1 MVQLSRE
8 REFEIGYELE
18 ERGLYAQAFEWY
30 LKAANR
36 GDSYA
41 QLTLGNN
48 YDDGKGCE
56 KNPAMAV
63 FWYKQ
68 AVKSGCA
75 EAASNL
81 GVHYRQLG
89 KKRWARYWFERASAM
104 GDEEAEEEIRNL

>member
-1 MVQLSRE
+1 MGRVSSRK
-8 REFEIGYELE
+8 EFEIGSELE
-18 ERGLYAQAFEWY
+18 DRELFGQAVEWY
-30 LKAANR
+30 TKAAKR
-36 GDSYA
+36 GNMFA
-41 QLTLGNN
+41 QNNLGNL

-75 EAASNL
+75 EAAGNL

-89 KKRWARYWFERASAM
+89 KKRWARYWFERAVAM